1 MGTVILDLCEEA
13 CRRARTEKVAGRT
26 VHLSIGYSKVNGG
39 GFSRSVTSEYTIS
52 GVTIDRSGKIGGH
65 YT

>member
-52 GVTIDRSGKIGGH
+52 GVPLTEVER
-65 YT
+65 